1 MSVLRFPPAADPLP
15 VLATV
20 KDAARRYAAGPT
32 GPSWTAP
39 ALRQGWHLSEERSTL
54 DTHVAE
60 SSRFSRKPSLYKTRG
75 ASHPKTGRNL
85 TLRPARVPVDQHLR
99 HIHHVETS
107 PRHQGSRQLV
117 WTGAAFDLRGP
128 HQRRHARRPGAEL
141 RERALGN
148 YVSGKRLNLGKYLSA
163 DTLSKDRPDRPS

>member
-75 ASHPKTGRNL
+75 AS
-85 TLRPARVPVDQHLR
+85 
-99 HIHHVETS
+99 E
-107 PRHQGSRQLV
+107 
-117 WTGAAFDLRGP
+117 F
-128 HQRRHARRPGAEL
+128 
-141 RERALGN
+141 
-148 YVSGKRLNLGKYLSA
+148 VSG
-163 DTLSKDRPDRPS
+163 PRPSLRSVRPPAEAPRR